1 MNPENAKYSLS
12 TQISEQVTTSST
24 DNSLSTS
31 GETVNFSHR
40 YIRILVVDDEPVN
53 RMILKKGLSLNK
65 FVVDQAINGSDAL
78 FCMLAKEKYDLIIAG
93 FTGEEVTRLTRAKV
107 KKVLRLPSYFL

>member
-78 FCMLAKEKYDLIIAG
+78 RMLAKEKYDLIIAG